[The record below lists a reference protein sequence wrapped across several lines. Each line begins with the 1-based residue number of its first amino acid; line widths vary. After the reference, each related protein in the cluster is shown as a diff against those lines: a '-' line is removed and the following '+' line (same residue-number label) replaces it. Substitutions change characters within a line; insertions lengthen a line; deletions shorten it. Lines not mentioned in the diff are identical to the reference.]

1 MDGKKVFEKIMGKED
16 KIALASSVEDIPNV
30 RILNFVYLAD
40 EKTLYFVSDKGDPKG
55 KEFAKNKN
63 VAFTTIP
70 TRGLAHIRVH
80 HAAVKKSKKSVFDV
94 KDIFVSKMPFY
105 KENIEQNGENM
116 NLYEVHFSAATVLA
130 GPGQAAEIEL

>member
-1 MDGKKVFEKIMGKED
+1 MDGRKEFEKIMGKED
-16 KIALASSVEDIPNV
+16 RIALASSVEDIPNV

-40 EKTLYFVSDKGDPKG
+40 EKILYFVSDKGDPKG

-80 HAAVKKSKKSVFDV
+80 HAIVKKSKKSIFDV
-94 KDIFVSKMPFY
+94 KVIFISKMPFT
-105 KENIEQNGENM
+105 KK
-116 NLYEVHFSAATVLA
+116 T
-130 GPGQAAEIEL
+130 